1 MNGQLDKRYQSLI
14 AIDYGLRRI
23 GIATGAC
30 LTGISTPLTTLS
42 ATQGTPDWA
51 VLDKV
56 IQEWQPDLL
65 VLGLPYN
72 KDGSESDMTTAVKL
86 FADKLQSHYTLPVEF
101 IDERYTSVEAEAI
114 LKEQRRTG
122 IRTKKLKKE
131 DVDAK
136 AAQIIAESWMRTTKN
151 LSPS

>member
-1 MNGQLDKRYQSLI
+1 MKEQPDKPYRTLI
-14 AIDYGLRRI
+14 AVDYGLRRI
-23 GIATGAC
+23 GIATGVC
-30 LTGISTPLTTLS
+30 LTGTSTPLTTIS

-51 VLDKV
+51 AFDK
-56 IQEWQPDLL
+56 IMQEWQPDLL

-86 FADKLQSHYTLPVEF
+86 FADSLRSRYPLPVEF

-136 AAQIIAESWMRTTKN
+136 AAQIIAESWMQKTKN
-151 LSPS
+151 LSLS

>member
-1 MNGQLDKRYQSLI
+1 LKEQPDKSYRNLI
-14 AIDYGLRRI
+14 AVDYGLRRI

-30 LTGISTPLTTLS
+30 LTGTGTPLTTIS

-51 VLDKV
+51 ALDK
-56 IQEWQPDLL
+56 IMREWQPDLL
-65 VLGLPYN
+65 VVGLPYN

-86 FADKLQSHYTLPVEF
+86 FADSLRSRYPLPVEF

-136 AAQIIAESWMRTTKN
+136 AAQIIAESWMQKTKN

>member
-1 MNGQLDKRYQSLI
+1 LKEQPDKSYRSLI
-14 AIDYGLRRI
+14 AVDYGLRRI
-23 GIATGAC
+23 GVATGVC
-30 LTGISTPLTTLS
+30 LTGTSTPLTTIS

-51 VLDKV
+51 ALDK
-56 IQEWQPDLL
+56 IMQEWQPDLL

-86 FADKLQSHYTLPVEF
+86 FADSLRSRYPLPVEF

-136 AAQIIAESWMRTTKN
+136 AAQIIAESWMQKTKN